1 MWKYP
6 RYVRLAPFWADYPGP
21 RLRLRPV
28 HKARAL
34 WTSHPDGRFYLQ
46 MPMTPPSREP
56 SQVTLLTAG
65 QPLRRLRRAE
75 LPLATVALARYLIGK
90 VLVREHADG
99 RSSGRI
105 VETEAYPPGDAS
117 GHAFRGSTRR
127 NRALY
132 LERGHA
138 YVYFVYGSSYMCNVT
153 SESARIGAGVLL
165 RALEP
170 LDGIDLMVLRRG
182 TSRLCD
188 LARGPGRLA
197 EALAI
202 DRQCDGIDLCAAGE
216 LWLAAAPWAP
226 GPIGRSV
233 RIGIT
238 REVGRPWR
246 FYERGSSAVSG
257 PRRLRA

>member
-1 MWKYP
+1 
-6 RYVRLAPFWADYPGP
+6 
-21 RLRLRPV
+21 
-28 HKARAL
+28 
-34 WTSHPDGRFYLQ
+34 
-46 MPMTPPSREP
+46 MTPPSREARP
-56 SQVTLLTAG
+56 AAFPTAR

-99 RSSGRI
+99 RTSGRI

-117 GHAFRGSTRR
+117 GHAFRGPTRG
-127 NRALY
+127 NRSLY

-138 YVYFVYGSSYMCNVT
+138 YVYFIYGSSYMCNVT

-170 LDGIDLMVLRRG
+170 LDGIDVMVLRRG
-182 TSRLCD
+182 TSRVCD

-197 EALAI
+197 AALAI
-202 DRQCDGIDLCAAGE
+202 DKQCDGIDLCAAGE

-226 GPIGRSV
+226 GPIARSV

-238 REVGRPWR
+238 REVGRVRR
-246 FYERGSSAVSG
+246 FYERGSPAVSG
-257 PRRLRA
+257 PRLLRA

>member
-1 MWKYP
+1 MSN
-6 RYVRLAPFWADYPGP
+6 VRP
-21 RLRLRPV
+21 
-28 HKARAL
+28 
-34 WTSHPDGRFYLQ
+34 
-46 MPMTPPSREP
+46 TPPDRP
-56 SQVTLLTAG
+56 DALLIVSQR
-65 QPLRRLRRAE
+65 LRRLRRAD

-90 VLVREHADG
+90 ILVREHADG
-99 RSSGRI
+99 RTSGRI

-117 GHAFRGSTRR
+117 GHAFRGPTGR

-170 LDGIDLMVLRRG
+170 LDGSDLMMRRRG
-182 TSRLCD
+182 PARLFD

-197 EALAI
+197 VALAI
-202 DRQCDGIDLCAAGE
+202 DGRYDGIDLCAAGD

-226 GPIGRSV
+226 GPIARSV

-238 REVGRPWR
+238 REVGRPRR
-246 FYERGSSAVSG
+246 FYERGNPAVSG
-257 PRRLRA
+257 PRWLRA